1 MLFQGLNVERPLNN
15 VTGPRARTRA
25 MQQLF
30 QTLMPTDR
38 EGAGVYLRGGLLQE
52 TMCGKPD
59 LLLGVQMGS
68 LS

>member
-15 VTGPRARTRA
+15 VTGPRA